1 METKGFKPFFALSR
15 DVRNAACCAILG
27 ICAVGSAA
35 FAANP
40 LTTDFYSADAAALV
54 HNDSLF
60 IFAGHDEQG
69 PQGNNN
75 KNFNIPFRR

>member
-1 METKGFKPFFALSR
+1 MHKISSIALLL
-15 DVRNAACCAILG
+15 AATC
-27 ICAVGSAA
+27 

-40 LTTDFYSADAAALV
+40 LTTKFYSADAAALV

-69 PQGNNN
+69 AQGTTTSSS
-75 KNFNIPFRR
+75 